1 MKDLNFMSIMRS
13 FCCIKGKKLQIIN
26 LCNNIVN
33 EDICIER
40 ILKRFYTLENNY
52 NSLIEKNSNESDLND
67 NFSGI
72 KKFVTEMDDES
83 SNQTKIPF
91 QTI

>member
-1 MKDLNFMSIMRS
+1 M
-13 FCCIKGKKLQIIN
+13 
-26 LCNNIVN
+26 V
-33 EDICIER
+33 
-40 ILKRFYTLENNY
+40 FYIQEENNY